1 MLNRPFDRRV
11 WILLN
16 FRGSIVHTIVFKC
29 IYPLKYFR
37 RYALVYQNIPPKWL
51 ILSIYLLVFDGSLRR
66 CYAGDGDAGRGAAYV
81 VHAEFGAEL
90 HAAGFTSV
98 LAADADFEFGFG
110 RAAFLHTHADKLSYS
125 FLVEDPKGSTLR
137 MPFFFCS
144 I

>member
-1 MLNRPFDRRV
+1 MLLFIRTYR
-11 WILLN
+11 LS
-16 FRGSIVHTIVFKC
+16 G
-29 IYPLKYFR
+29 
-37 RYALVYQNIPPKWL
+37 L

-66 CYAGDGDAGRGAAYV
+66 CYAGDGDAEGGAAYV

-125 FLVEDPKGSTLR
+125 FLVEDLEGIYFENA
-137 MPFFFCS
+137 FFFCS